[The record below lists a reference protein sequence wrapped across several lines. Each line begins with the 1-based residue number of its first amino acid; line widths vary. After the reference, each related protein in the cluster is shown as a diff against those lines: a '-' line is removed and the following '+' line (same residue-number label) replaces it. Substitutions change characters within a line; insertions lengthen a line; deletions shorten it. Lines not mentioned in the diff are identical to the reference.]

1 MKIDFVINGFSD
13 SLNLPDDHTLT
24 VAEIEAM
31 KQARYNNWRAVITA
45 VNDDTVVDVVAT
57 PTDEV

>member
-45 VNDDTVVDVVAT
+45 VNDDAVVDVVAT
-57 PTDEV
+57 PMDEV